1 MANARRTRFT
11 IYDVMEGQGV
21 FDDNAANSYS
31 AEYRGPQ
38 PYPKMFYHPE
48 GRERIIQRAEI
59 IATPMGPERV
69 GELKAIISRVAADA
83 DEEAALREL
92 GWHDHPAKAIQAS
105 GKEMP
110 PMVSNTREADLEEQI
125 KRLTAELAAAR
136 EAPKPPKPEDDGFE
150 LQLSKQNE
158 VGKVEAA

>member
-11 IYDVMEGQGV
+11 IFDVMEANGV
-21 FDDNAANSYS
+21 FDDNPANASS
-31 AEYRGPQ
+31 AEYKGPL

-69 GELKAIISRVAADA
+69 GELKQIISRVAADA
-83 DEEAALREL
+83 DEEAALRQL
-92 GWHDHPAKAIQAS
+92 GWHDHPAKAMKAA

-110 PMVSNTREADLEEQI
+110 PVVSLTREAELEEQI
-125 KRLTAELAAAR
+125 EKLKLELELAR
-136 EAPKPPKPEDDGFE
+136 QAPKPPRPEDDGFE
-150 LQLSKQNE
+150 LRLEGGNRAS
-158 VGKVEAA
+158 

>member
-21 FDDNAANSYS
+21 FDENPANSYS
-31 AEYRGPQ
+31 ADYKGPVQ
-38 PYPKMFYHPE
+38 YPKMFYHPE
-48 GRERIIQRAEI
+48 GKERVIQRAEI

-69 GELKAIISRVAADA
+69 GELRALINRVAQDA

-105 GKEMP
+105 GREMP
-110 PMVSNTREADLEEQI
+110 PMVAHNRESELEDQI
-125 KRLTAELAAAR
+125 KRLTAELAEAR
-136 EAPKPPKPEDDGFE
+136 TASKPPKPEDDGYE
-150 LQLSKQNE
+150 LKLEDNRENRDK
-158 VGKVEAA
+158 AA